1 MKGLILA
8 GGTGS
13 RLYPITFGVS
23 KQLIPVYDKPMI
35 YYPLSTIML
44 SGCTEVAIIVSPEH
58 QTSFSNLLGD
68 GSHLG
73 ISITYIQ
80 QSAPRGL
87 ADAYLVAE
95 EFLAGES
102 SCMALGDNLIY
113 GPGLGTKLSSS
124 APTNGGLVF
133 GYKVSN
139 PELYGVVIRDAQ
151 GRPIKLVEK
160 PKQFL
165 SDIAIPGLY
174 FLDSSASVRAKRLKP
189 SGRGEIEIT
198 DLLQSYLDDDLLE
211 VSLMPRGTVWLDT
224 GNFDAMAEATE
235 YVKVVQTRE
244 GRKLGAPEE
253 IAWRLGLISDEDLRN
268 LGKALAKSGYGKY
281 LLSLLDVAR

>member
-35 YYPLSTIML
+35 YYPLSTVML
-44 SGCTEVAIIVSPEH
+44 SGCTEVGIIVAPEH

-73 ISITYIQ
+73 ISITYIH

-113 GPGLGTKLSSS
+113 GPGLGSKLSSS
-124 APTNGGLVF
+124 APTHGGLVF
-133 GYKVSN
+133 GYQVSN
-139 PELYGVVIRDAQ
+139 PELYGVVVRDPL

-253 IAWRLGLISDEDLRN
+253 IAWRLGLISDEDLRG
-268 LGKALAKSGYGKY
+268 LGITLAKSGYGNY
-281 LLSLLDVAR
+281 LLSLLDSAK

>member
-13 RLYPITFGVS
+13 RLYPITLGVS

-35 YYPLSTIML
+35 YYPLSTVML

-58 QTSFSNLLGD
+58 EISFSKLLGD

-113 GPGLGTKLSSS
+113 GPGLGSKLSSS